1 MPFVLN
7 EEAALKSLLS
17 GITVSDSGN
26 SSRPVGVFYGQ
37 PDKEIRQQSYPYITI
52 DLVGIS
58 EETDRSH
65 RGVVNIPN
73 DTQYIPEGVTSTNMT
88 VNYPIPVQLTYQVST
103 WARQPRHDRQIIAQL
118 FSYGRLPF
126 RFGQLS
132 IPQDGTNRRVDMLGF
147 SKRDTT
153 EGEKRLFSNVYTI
166 RISAEIFED
175 VLIQMYEVTQEPTI
189 TLNYQTVS
197 FTAESGS

>member
-1 MPFVLN
+1 MPFILN
-7 EEAALKSLLS
+7 EEAALKALLS
-17 GITVSDSGN
+17 GMTVSDGGN
-26 SSRPVGVFYGQ
+26 SARPVGVFYGQ

-52 DLVGIS
+52 DLIGIS
-58 EETDRSH
+58 EETDRAH
-65 RGVVNIPN
+65 RGVVNVPN
-73 DTQYIPEGVTSTNMT
+73 TTFYTPEGVTSSNLD

-118 FSYGRLPF
+118 FSYGRLPL

-132 IPQDGTNRRVDMLGF
+132 IPQDGTNRRLDVLGF

-153 EGEKRLFSNVYTI
+153 EGEKRLFSNVYNI

-175 VLIQMYEVTQEPTI
+175 ILVQMYPVTQDPTI
-189 TLNYQTVS
+189 TTNYQTVS
-197 FTAESGS
+197 FTI